1 MTNRVLLMSVLVL
14 AVAAGDVY
22 AIDHTNLD
30 EGRPLRLED
39 AYAIADGEIA
49 IEIGGGFT
57 LPRRGSNQGVLPAE
71 ILYGA
76 YPNLQLSVGTTLA
89 TDPRDIDD
97 RPKSGDLQVSAL
109 YNFSQE
115 TISLP
120 AFALKVGVDT
130 PTGVGARGYG
140 VEVKGIITKSIERL
154 SLHLNAGYE
163 FLIATS
169 TGDREGR
176 YQFALGASY
185 PIGAPQFTRATLV
198 GDVFAEQS
206 TRRGE
211 STFVGTE
218 VGLRYQLTPRI
229 VWDVGIGT
237 EFAGPAHRS
246 NLFMTTG
253 FSFGF

>member
-1 MTNRVLLMSVLVL
+1 MIKSLLIAVLVVAL
-14 AVAAGDVY
+14 ATGEVY

-39 AYAIADGEIA
+39 AYAIAEGEIA
-49 IEIGGGFT
+49 LEVGGGFT
-57 LPRRGSNQGVLPAE
+57 LQRRGSNRGVFPAE
-71 ILYGA
+71 VLYGA
-76 YPNLQLSVGTTLA
+76 YPNLQLGVGTTLS
-89 TDPRDIDD
+89 TDRRDIDD
-97 RPKSGDLQVSAL
+97 RSKSGDLQVSAL
-109 YNFSQE
+109 YNFNQE

-120 AFALKVGVDT
+120 ALALKVGVDA

-140 VEVKGIITKSIERL
+140 IELKGIITKSIERL

-163 FLIATS
+163 FLTS
-169 TGDREGR
+169 TSQDERGGR
-176 YQFALGASY
+176 YKLAVGASY
-185 PIGAPQFTRATLV
+185 PVGAPQFTRATLV

-206 TRRGE
+206 ARRGE
-211 STFVGTE
+211 STFVGLE
-218 VGLRYQLTPRI
+218 VGVRYQLTPRI

>member
-1 MTNRVLLMSVLVL
+1 MIKRVLMSVLVL

-39 AYAIADGEIA
+39 AYALADGEIA
-49 IEIGGGFT
+49 LEAGGGFT
-57 LPRRGSNQGVLPAE
+57 LQRRGSNRGVFPAE
-71 ILYGA
+71 VLYGA
-76 YPNLQLSVGTTLA
+76 YPNLQLGLGTTVS
-89 TDPRDIDD
+89 TSPREIGDG
-97 RPKSGDLQVSAL
+97 PKSGDLQVSAL
-109 YNFSQE
+109 YNFNQE

-130 PTGVGARGYG
+130 PTGIGARGYG
-140 VEVKGIITKSIERL
+140 VELKGIITKSVERL

-163 FLIATS
+163 FLVAT
-169 TGDREGR
+169 GARDRDGR
-176 YQFALGASY
+176 YHLALGASY

-211 STFVGTE
+211 PTAVGIE
-218 VGLRYQLTPRI
+218 VGVRYQLTPRV

-246 NLFMTTG
+246 DLFMTTG

>member
-1 MTNRVLLMSVLVL
+1 MITRVLMSVLV
-14 AVAAGDVY
+14 VVMTTGDVY

-49 IEIGGGFT
+49 LEAGGGFT
-57 LPRRGSNQGVLPAE
+57 LQRRGPNRGLFPAE

>member
-1 MTNRVLLMSVLVL
+1 MIKRVLVFVLTL
-14 AVAAGDVY
+14 AAAAGEVY

-30 EGRPLRLED
+30 ETRPLRLED
-39 AYAIADGEIA
+39 AYALAEGEIA
-49 IEIGGGFT
+49 LEAGGGFT
-57 LPRRGSNQGVLPAE
+57 LQRRGPNRGLFPAE

-76 YPNLQLSVGTTLA
+76 YPNLQVGIGTPLS

-109 YNFSQE
+109 YNFNQE

-120 AFALKVGVDT
+120 ALALKVGVDT
-130 PTGVGARGYG
+130 PTGIGARGYG
-140 VEVKGIITKSIERL
+140 IELKGIITKSIERL

-163 FLIATS
+163 FLTS
-169 TGDREGR
+169 TSRDEREGR
-176 YQFALGASY
+176 YKFALGASY

-218 VGLRYQLTPRI
+218 AGLRYQLTPRI

-246 NLFMTTG
+246 DLFMTTG
-253 FSFGF
+253 FSLGF

>member
-1 MTNRVLLMSVLVL
+1 MIKRLLMSVFV
-14 AVAAGDVY
+14 VAMATGEVS

-39 AYAIADGEIA
+39 AYALAEGEIA
-49 IEIGGGFT
+49 LEAGGGFT
-57 LPRRGSNQGVLPAE
+57 LQRRGANRGVFPAE
-71 ILYGA
+71 VLYGA
-76 YPNLQLSVGTTLA
+76 YPNLQVGVGTTLS
-89 TDPRDIDD
+89 TDPRDIND

-109 YNFSQE
+109 YNFNQE

-120 AFALKVGVDT
+120 ALALKIGVDT

-140 VEVKGIITKSIERL
+140 VELKGIITKSIERL

-163 FLIATS
+163 FLTS
-169 TGDREGR
+169 TSRDERDGR
-176 YQFALGASY
+176 YKLALGASY

-198 GDVFAEQS
+198 GDVFSEQS

-211 STFVGTE
+211 STVVGVE
-218 VGLRYQLTPRI
+218 VGVRYQLTPRM

-246 NLFMTTG
+246 DLFLTTG
-253 FSFGF
+253 VSFGF

>member
-1 MTNRVLLMSVLVL
+1 MIKRVLVFVLTL
-14 AVAAGDVY
+14 AAAAGEVY

-30 EGRPLRLED
+30 ETRPLRLED
-39 AYAIADGEIA
+39 AYALAEGEIA
-49 IEIGGGFT
+49 LEAGGGFT
-57 LPRRGSNQGVLPAE
+57 LQRRGPNRGLFPAE

-76 YPNLQLSVGTTLA
+76 YPNLQVGIGTPLS

-109 YNFSQE
+109 YNFNQE

-120 AFALKVGVDT
+120 ALALKVGVDT

-140 VEVKGIITKSIERL
+140 IELKGIITKSIERL

-163 FLIATS
+163 FLTS
-169 TGDREGR
+169 TSRDEREGR
-176 YQFALGASY
+176 YKFALGASY

-218 VGLRYQLTPRI
+218 AGLRYQLTPRI

-246 NLFMTTG
+246 DLFMTTG
-253 FSFGF
+253 FSLGF

>member
-1 MTNRVLLMSVLVL
+1 MIQRVLMSMLV
-14 AVAAGDVY
+14 VAMATGKVN

-39 AYAIADGEIA
+39 AYALADGEIA
-49 IEIGGGFT
+49 LEAGGGFT
-57 LPRRGSNQGVLPAE
+57 LQRRGSNRSVFPAE
-71 ILYGA
+71 VLHGA
-76 YPNLQLSVGTTLA
+76 YPNLQLAVGTTLS

-97 RPKSGDLQVSAL
+97 RPKSGDLEVSAL
-109 YNFSQE
+109 YNFNQE

-120 AFALKVGVDT
+120 ALALKVGVDT

-140 VEVKGIITKSIERL
+140 VELKGIITKSIERL

-163 FLIATS
+163 FLIATGA
-169 TGDREGR
+169 GDRDGR
-176 YQFALGASY
+176 YKFALGASY
-185 PIGAPQFTRATLV
+185 PIGAPQFTRAALV

-211 STFVGTE
+211 PTVVGVE
-218 VGLRYQLTPRI
+218 VGVRYQLTPRI

-237 EFAGPAHRS
+237 EFAGPTHRS
-246 NLFMTTG
+246 DLFMTTG